1 MARNLSEDNVF
12 DWMNM
17 KSEIP
22 ASPYS
27 EHPPKA
33 AKVLGTYDTASYQD
47 RTSPGIKG
55 NVQYQ
60 QEVLRARKESRSWS
74 IESSTDPVPKI
85 EIGEDL
91 DDNQDTTDKTDEEE
105 EEEIIA
111 VTEVDTEN
119 KEIFLVCYRMRHSF
133 HIQCHGVLIGYKVK
147 K

>member
-1 MARNLSEDNVF
+1 MIVNQYRTLLRNCLMARNLSEDNIF

-17 KSEIP
+17 KPEIP

-47 RTSPGIKG
+47 RTSPGMKG

-74 IESSTDPVPKI
+74 IESSTDPLPKI
-85 EIGEDL
+85 EIGHDL
-91 DDNQDTTDKTDEEE
+91 EDNQENPDNSANEEE
-105 EEEIIA
+105 VPVEETDI
-111 VTEVDTEN
+111 DN
-119 KEIFLVCYRMRHSF
+119 KEMFLVGFIY
-133 HIQCHGVLIGYKVK
+133 IDPPA
-147 K
+147 

>member
-74 IESSTDPVPKI
+74 IESSTDLVPKI
-85 EIGEDL
+85 EIRQDL
-91 DDNQDTTDKTDEEE
+91 DDDHEENTDKVDDDEEMV
-105 EEEIIA
+105 A
-111 VTEVDTEN
+111 VIEADNEN
-119 KEIFLVCYRMRHSF
+119 KEIFLVDFIKLLNYVDELF
-133 HIQCHGVLIGYKVK
+133 TIF
-147 K
+147 